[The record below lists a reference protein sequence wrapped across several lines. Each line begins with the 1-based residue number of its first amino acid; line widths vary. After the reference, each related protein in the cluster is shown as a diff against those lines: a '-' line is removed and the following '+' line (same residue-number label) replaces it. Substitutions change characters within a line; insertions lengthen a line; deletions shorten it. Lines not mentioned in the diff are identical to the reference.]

1 MYKTVFPQQDRK
13 NLSHVIIRASW
24 VIKFCLPGD
33 PAQAISISIMFI
45 MINIDD
51 RDLAE

>member
-33 PAQAISISIMFI
+33 PAQGISIMF
-45 MINIDD
+45 INIDD